1 MPGPQDYEFK
11 YVKQNENEME
21 IEIADILTEKG
32 DCELSKIEA
41 LKKDNRSVKEFN
53 NMIEKYNQFREDI
66 CQYLKIINEKLN
78 QETPKTGIAMLD
90 SEKDNITQLQQKIRE
105 YRNSLNKIDE
115 EIKELEQKI
124 KACKD
129 KSQRKQLKKELKSK
143 KQLRREIFKIIKDI
157 KITLRGLK
165 SAAVFLTGVASF
177 KTIDHTIEHVV
188 ILLNEAFSIIN
199 EGLSEI
205 NKLNKN
211 KPLFFINLNSYIG
224 KLKKVF
230 KKILRYLARL
240 QAMATKEVLV
250 DTIEKVEK
258 LDAELTTVATLSLGK
273 LIKIIEAIKTSK
285 SLKKI
290 FLLFNNNVKKVKNIR
305 EDLKTQIEILCKKY
319 GITKKEAVNSVF
331 CAALVWIYLEI
342 TKDKDLHSVFILASE
357 SNINRNGA
365 IMVFGAAIGLIGC
378 FVTIGSALTLNL
390 AGMFVGAAMMAGGV
404 VTEYG
409 GAGAVDAARMEYN
422 SSGSLGVGN
431 KDNILSD
438 EKKIKHE
445 GALTDKGTE
454 DKTENKNS
462 DEGLPN
468 EQIVQEILQE
478 N

>member
-1 MPGPQDYEFK
+1 
-11 YVKQNENEME
+11 
-21 IEIADILTEKG
+21 
-32 DCELSKIEA
+32 
-41 LKKDNRSVKEFN
+41 
-53 NMIEKYNQFREDI
+53 MIEKYNQFREDA

-78 QETPKTGIAMLD
+78 QETPKTGIDMLD

-124 KACKD
+124 KACKN

-165 SAAVFLTGVASF
+165 SAAIFLNGVASF
-177 KTIDHTIEHVV
+177 KTIDHTIEHLV

-211 KPLFFINLNSYIG
+211 KPLFFINLNPYIR
-224 KLKKVF
+224 KLKKIF
-230 KKILRYLARL
+230 QKIILRYLARL
-240 QAMATKEVLV
+240 QAMATKEMLV
-250 DTIEKVEK
+250 DTIENVEK

-273 LIKIIEAIKTSK
+273 LKKIIENIKTSK
-285 SLKKI
+285 NLKKI
-290 FLLFNNNVKKVKNIR
+290 PLLFNNNVKKVKNIR
-305 EDLKTQIEILCKKY
+305 EDLKTQIELLCQKY

-331 CAALVWIYLEI
+331 CAAVVWIYLEI
-342 TKDKDLHSVFILASE
+342 TKDKDLHAVFILASE
-357 SNINRNGA
+357 SNINRNMA
-365 IMVFGAAIGLIGC
+365 IAIFSVAIGIIGC
-378 FVTIGSALTLNL
+378 FVMVGSVLTLNL
-390 AGMFVGAAMMAGGV
+390 TGVYAGLAIAYGSLVPAYGALLAA
-404 VTEYG
+404 
-409 GAGAVDAARMEYN
+409 DASQIEYN
-422 SSGSLGVGN
+422 KSGSLGAGN

-438 EKKIKHE
+438 EKKVKHE
-445 GALTDKGTE
+445 GALTDKGKE

-468 EQIVQEILQE
+468 EQSIQELLQE